1 IAVQAAYV
9 AQQQLDG
16 YNAFVSHAVK
26 RKGVFDRRVLKK
38 EGKEVVFRKGD
49 LVQVYRSDLD
59 YTFKTIKK
67 IIPKW
72 SRPYRVAER

>member
-1 IAVQAAYV
+1 VLVQTAYV
-9 AQQQLDG
+9 EQQQFDG
-16 YNAFVSHAVK
+16 YDAFVCHALK
-26 RKGVFDRRVLKK
+26 RKTIFDRRVLKK
-38 EGKEVVFRKGD
+38 EGKEVIFDKGD

-72 SRPYRVAER
+72 SRPYRVVER

>member
-1 IAVQAAYV
+1 VLVQTAYV
-9 AQQQLDG
+9 EQQQFDG
-16 YNAFVSHAVK
+16 YDVFVHHAVK
-26 RKGVFDRRVLKK
+26 RKTIFDRRVLKK
-38 EGKEVVFRKGD
+38 EGKEVIFDKGD

-72 SRPYRVAER
+72 SRPY